1 MVVSRGF
8 HGDLIWVW
16 RWNSDVPIEWNAF
29 LLGIEILFKAKKTCF
44 GENTLIFLQWQ
55 VCTVH
60 GKKNVFLMNGLDFA
74 WWKGWI
80 LPMKRWETIMNI
92 CKVCVCVS
100 DHKLGIV
107 FWNTGKFTDILNC
120 LYHNP
125 PSFCWLIA
133 RHYYHPLVL
142 NSTLF
147 FGRFFGGAPSGPP
160 GCKLV
165 YNPR

>member
-8 HGDLIWVW
+8 HGDLTWVW

-29 LLGIEILFKAKKTCF
+29 LLGIEILFKAKETCF

-60 GKKNVFLMNGLDFA
+60 GKKMFF
-74 WWKGWI
+74 WWTVWI
-80 LPMKRWETIMNI
+80 LPDEKVGFFRWKDGKLSWTYA
-92 CKVCVCVS
+92 KCVCVS

-125 PSFCWLIA
+125 PKFLLA
-133 RHYYHPLVL
+133 Y
-142 NSTLF
+142 STSLL
-147 FGRFFGGAPSGPP
+147 PS
-160 GCKLV
+160 
-165 YNPR
+165 PRIK

>member
-125 PSFCWLIA
+125 PQFLLAYSTSLLPSPRIKQHPFFWSFLWRC
-133 RHYYHPLVL
+133 PL
-142 NSTLF
+142 
-147 FGRFFGGAPSGPP
+147 RPP
-160 GCKLV
+160 GL
-165 YNPR
+165 